1 VLLEPS
7 TVVLKAIW
15 TTMLANPFDMNVST
29 FGHARH
35 VLELAGPDDHL
46 ARGAAAGFLGL
57 AAWAAGDPVTAVDTF
72 GTAVA
77 SLHAAGN
84 IADELG
90 ATVVLAGMWL
100 TRGRPAEARRLY
112 ERALA
117 VAERHKGS
125 APSTTGLST
134 TGDLH
139 VGLADMLRE
148 QGDLDAAANHLQV
161 ARELGDRASLLENRH
176 RWYTAMAGLLQAR
189 GDLDG
194 AVRMLDDAEPEYL
207 PGFFPD
213 VRPIPALRARVR
225 IAQGRLADA
234 WDWAHEH
241 HVTAAGPPAF
251 LAEFNQL
258 TLARLLI
265 AQYRADGDESGI
277 EQARALL
284 DRVADAAQAAGRAGS
299 LVEARLVRALAGHAA
314 GDTDAAIPDLAA
326 ALADGVPAGCVRL
339 FLDEGPPMEELLR
352 AAGRRPEPAAS
363 GEYAALVLRA
373 AQRAQAAATAAAAS
387 AAAATA
393 PSGDEALSDREL
405 EVLRLLATEL
415 TGPEIA
421 RHLFVSVNTLRT
433 HTKHI
438 SSPSRSTTRPWT
450 SPRSPRPSG
459 RCARPRRRSWPR
471 PRWPASP
478 ACTCARSARPG
489 SSGSS
494 ATWCS
499 APATSS

>member
-1 VLLEPS
+1 
-7 TVVLKAIW
+7 
-15 TTMLANPFDMNVST
+15 M
-29 FGHARH
+29 
-35 VLELAGPDDHL
+35 
-46 ARGAAAGFLGL
+46 
-57 AAWAAGDPVTAVDTF
+57 
-72 GTAVA
+72 
-77 SLHAAGN
+77 
-84 IADELG
+84 
-90 ATVVLAGMWL
+90 
-100 TRGRPAEARRLY
+100 
-112 ERALA
+112 
-117 VAERHKGS
+117 
-125 APSTTGLST
+125 LST

-189 GDLDG
+189 GDLHG
-194 AVRMLDDAEPEYL
+194 AVRMLDDAEPLYL

-213 VRPIPALRARVR
+213 VRPIPASRARVR

-241 HVTAAGPPAF
+241 HVTAADPPAF

-265 AQYRADGDESGI
+265 GQYRADRDESGI

-299 LVEARLVRALAGHAA
+299 LVEARLVRALARHAA

-326 ALADGVPAGCVRL
+326 ALADGVPAGYVRL
-339 FLDEGPPMEELLR
+339 FLDEGPPMDELLR
-352 AAGRRPEPAAS
+352 AAARRPEPAAS

-373 AQRAQAAATAAAAS
+373 AERDQPAATAAGP
-387 AAAATA
+387 A
-393 PSGDEALSDREL
+393 PSGDEGLSDREL

-438 SSPSRSTTRPWT
+438 FTKLDVNTRQ
-450 SPRSPRPSG
+450 
-459 RCARPRRRSWPR
+459 AAVRR
-471 PRWPASP
+471 
-478 ACTCARSARPG
+478 
-489 SSGSS
+489 
-494 ATWCS
+494 ATELGLL
-499 APATSS
+499 